1 MTLDDLLA
9 QGRLRR
15 RSIRKEE
22 IQGTLQVADRDL
34 KDAVVP
40 GLSSDRLFI
49 IAYEAVLTLASIP
62 IRCAGYE
69 THGQGHHWT
78 TFQAMPLTMGDELQD
93 LSDYFE
99 SCRNKRNVGSYDRS
113 GGISRSEAS
122 RAHRGEGVQRD
133 GDEGLRD
140 KFPSC
145 LTERDRP
152 ARGACEVV
160 PPELSYRVSC
170 PIPFWGCW
178 RGGLQPPS
186 SRPQDRHLP

>member
-99 SCRNKRNVGSYDRS
+99 SCRNKRNVSAYDRS

-122 RAHRGEGVQRD
+122 ELLTEARAFKEMVRKW
-133 GDEGLRD
+133 LRD
-140 KFPSC
+140 KFP
-145 LTERDRP
+145 
-152 ARGACEVV
+152 
-160 PPELSYRVSC
+160 EL
-170 PIPFWGCW
+170 
-178 RGGLQPPS
+178 L
-186 SRPQDRHLP
+186 D